1 MKMNKLFALV
11 LALFLMLAAYA
22 PAEES
27 MDPQKKVQLTI
38 SFQENGAGIPD
49 AKFSIYRVA
58 DLDKTRSMILSSSF
72 DRYNVNIEH
81 QSESEMAGVASTL
94 AGYVLRDQIEPNFSG
109 VTDQKGMLS
118 FSGEQVKQ
126 GLYLLMGQ
134 RHVYNGM
141 AYTFQPALVQLPL
154 WNAADERWDYDVE
167 IKPKYEANPDVP
179 DAEKISR
186 KVLKVW
192 ENCEGVS
199 LPKEITVQLL
209 KDGAV
214 FDTVKLNAE
223 MLWRHTWTELDAG
236 HQWTV
241 VEKEMEDYNVLVTQ
255 EGITFVVTNTYDP
268 KDPSP
273 TPTPKPT
280 EKPSDGKGSG
290 GTKLPQ
296 TGQLWWPIPMMVSAG
311 LLLIVIGLLRRRGH

>member
-1 MKMNKLFALV
+1 MKMNKWFAWVLI
-11 LALFLMLAAYA
+11 LALLLAAHA

-27 MDPQKKVQLTI
+27 MDARKKVQLII

-49 AKFSIYRVA
+49 ANFSIYRVA
-58 DLDKTRSMILSSSF
+58 DLDTNRSMVLSSAF
-72 DRYNVNIEH
+72 ERYNVKIEH
-81 QSESEMAGVASTL
+81 QSESEMAGIASTL
-94 AGYVLRDQIEPNFSG
+94 AGYVLRDQIAPAFSG
-109 VTDQKGMLS
+109 VTDPEGMLS
-118 FSGEQVKQ
+118 FSGEQLKQ

-134 RHVYNGM
+134 RHVYNGR
-141 AYTFQPALVQLPL
+141 AYTFQPALVQLPM
-154 WNAADERWDYDVE
+154 WNAADARWDYDVE
-167 IKPKYEANPDVP
+167 IKPKYEANPDTP

-192 ENCEGVS
+192 KDCEGVT

-209 KDGAV
+209 RDGAV

-223 MLWRHTWTELDAG
+223 MLWRHTWTELDAN

-255 EGITFVVTNTYDP
+255 EGITFVVTNAYDP

-280 EKPSDGKGSG
+280 ATPSDGKGSG
-290 GTKLPQ
+290 GSKLPQ
-296 TGQLWWPIPMMVSAG
+296 TGQLWWPIPMLVSVG
-311 LLLIVIGLLRRRGH
+311 LLLIVVGLLRRRGH